1 LIEQFEDFR
10 EDALLFGIVF
20 FDRKVQESEFSIDLE
35 KHLRSD
41 FPDLTGNEFGGVENG
56 DNGFLDDFTQELN
69 GDFIE

>member
-1 LIEQFEDFR
+1 MVEQFEDVR
-10 EDALLFGIVF
+10 EDALLFGVVF
-20 FDRKVQESEFSIDLE
+20 FDRKVQESEFSIDLK

-56 DNGFLDDFTQELN
+56 DDGFLDDFAQELN